1 MAGPNTSWPEITTT
15 TLYNR
20 SGKLRDNVSKNN
32 AILRRLNA
40 KGKVKSFDGGQAI
53 VQEIEYSENGT
64 YKRYSGYDMLN
75 VAPSDVFTAAQFA
88 IAQAAV
94 AISISGL
101 EMLQNSGREKMI
113 DRRGAR
119 MGKAGGTWD
128 NTLWGDMYSNGTA
141 DGGKQI
147 GGLQSL
153 VADTPTSGTVGGI
166 DRATWY
172 FWRNQ
177 NQSFATNALSPGA
190 ATIQTM
196 MNREWLTLC
205 RGGDKP
211 DIIIADNTYFRYYWE
226 SLQAIQRIS
235 STDEGMAGF
244 GSLKFMTADV
254 VFDGGFQGIGSGTGP
269 ALGAGATWAG
279 TAGTAAGGPANHMYG
294 LNTGHIYLRPH
305 NDRQIVPI
313 DPARSPGHQDSR
325 GKPTGLARNNT
336 MFHAVLQ
343 SAIVARAQTSS
354 ST

>member
-1 MAGPNTSWPEITTT
+1 MAGPNPSWPEITAT

-64 YKRYSGYDMLN
+64 YKRYGGYVVLN
-75 VAPSDVFTAAQFA
+75 VAPSDIFTAEQFP
-88 IAQAAV
+88 IAQGAV

-101 EMLQNSGREKMI
+101 EMLQNSGKEKMI
-113 DRRGAR
+113 DLLEAR
-119 MGKAGGTWD
+119 IGNAERTFG
-128 NTLWGDMYSNGTA
+128 NNLSGDMYSNGTA

-177 NQSFATNALSPGA
+177 NQSFATNSLSPGA

-196 MNREWLTLC
+196 MNREWLTLA
-205 RGGDKP
+205 GGADNP
-211 DIIIADNTYFRYYWE
+211 DIIIADNTYSRYYWE

-269 ALGAGATWAG
+269 ALGAGVTWTG
-279 TAGTAAGGPANHMYG
+279 TAGTAGGE
-294 LNTGHIYLRPH
+294 
-305 NDRQIVPI
+305 
-313 DPARSPGHQDSR
+313 PGQQ
-325 GKPTGLARNNT
+325 K
-336 MFHAVLQ
+336 
-343 SAIVARAQTSS
+343 
-354 ST
+354 

>member
-64 YKRYSGYDMLN
+64 YKRYSGYDVLS

-113 DRRGAR
+113 DLLEAR
-119 MGKAGGTWD
+119 IGNAERTFG
-128 NTLWGDMYSNGTA
+128 NNLSADMYSNGTS

-177 NQSFATNALSPGA
+177 NQSFATNSLTPGP
-190 ATIQTM
+190 ATMQTM
-196 MNREWLTLC
+196 MNRLWLNLC

-211 DIIIADNTYFRYYWE
+211 DLFIADNTYFRYYWE

-269 ALGAGATWAG
+269 ALGAGVTWTG
-279 TAGTAAGGPANHMYG
+279 TAGTAGGEPANHMYG
-294 LNTGHIYLRPH
+294 LNTDYIYLRPH
-305 NDRQIVPI
+305 KDRNMVPI
-313 DPARSPGHQDSR
+313 DPDRFAVNQDAMVKLI
-325 GKPTGLARNNT
+325 GWAGNMT
-336 MFHAVLQ
+336 MSNAFLQ
-343 SAIVARAQTSS
+343 GAIVA
-354 ST
+354 